1 MLLEV
6 LQAAEAGGF
15 ILIQD
20 SVQCCGRGILRCC
33 INAALKRDED
43 VHVLG
48 FESPETEVCAGLD
61 SSFAQKLHFHKGFPD
76 PLGWRGKSSFTAQQ
90 FTSQHI
96 TQLIRDS
103 QPAKASVLVVDSL
116 SLVLRHH
123 DPVIVCQ
130 SLQELRKGGV
140 VKTIIGL
147 LHSDLHL
154 QGIVGIVCHLAS
166 TVISVAPTN
175 NERHAVATTTRRTK
189 SGKVMQEEEYFSVSE
204 DATLSVQSKP
214 RQHDRVEKEQ
224 DSAEVDPASNL
235 TFNLRLSEEERRAK
249 EKVALPFVFSQEK
262 KSALLRPTPG
272 SGRIMYEPDA
282 NDDFDEEDP
291 DDDLDV

>member
-1 MLLEV
+1 MLLDV
-6 LQAAEAGGF
+6 LQGTEAGGF

-20 SVQCCGRGILRCC
+20 TVSCSGRGILKCF
-33 INAALKRDED
+33 INAALKRGED

-48 FESPETEVCAGLD
+48 FESPETQVCAGLD
-61 SSFAQKLHFHKGFPD
+61 SSCVQKLHFHEGFPD
-76 PLGWRGKSSFTAQQ
+76 PLGWKCTSSFTVDQ

-96 TQLIRDS
+96 TQLIKDT
-103 QPAKASVLVVDSL
+103 QYAKASVLVVDSL

-123 DPVIVCQ
+123 DPVVICQ
-130 SLQELRKGGV
+130 RLQELRKGGV
-140 VKTIIGL
+140 IKTVIGL
-147 LHSDLHL
+147 LHSDLH
-154 QGIVGIVCHLAS
+154 QQGVVGIVGHLAS
-166 TVISVAPTN
+166 TVISVAPAN
-175 NERHAVATTTRRTK
+175 NERHGVAKTTRRTK

-204 DATLSVQSKP
+204 DATLSVQAKL
-214 RQHDRVEKEQ
+214 RQPGHVQKEQ
-224 DSAEVDPASNL
+224 DVSEADPTSNL
-235 TFNLRLSEEERRAK
+235 TFNLRLSEEERKAK

-272 SGRIMYEPDA
+272 TGRIMYEPDA